1 MLFLYKYVKLL
12 LIILNERRS
21 AMDYVIFII
30 IAYLL
35 GSIPSALIVGKLGY
49 NIDIRKHGSGNLGA
63 TNAFRV
69 LGKKAGIIVTLAD
82 ILKGTI
88 ATLIPLFAGMFFDV
102 EVSRLIIG
110 IFAVLGHTYPIFA
123 KFKGG
128 KAVATSGG
136 IILGVYPLLFIIM
149 VVTFL
154 LTLYLSKYVSLASMV
169 TGIVTTII
177 TAFLNDWLLFVLVL
191 LLTVFVFYRHKDN
204 IKRIKNKT
212 EPKITWM

>member
-49 NIDIRKHGSGNLGA
+49 NIDIREHGSGNLGA

-177 TAFLNDWLLFVLVL
+177 TAFLDDWLLFVLVL
-191 LLTVFVFYRHKDN
+191 LLTIFVFYRHKDN

>member
-1 MLFLYKYVKLL
+1 
-12 LIILNERRS
+12 
-21 AMDYVIFII
+21 MDYLIFII

-49 NIDIRKHGSGNLGA
+49 NIDIREHGSGNLGA

-69 LGKKAGIIVTLAD
+69 LGKKAGTIVTLAD

-88 ATLIPLFAGMFFDV
+88 ATLIPLFAGIFYDV
-102 EVSRLIIG
+102 EVSRLIVG

-136 IILGVYPLLFIIM
+136 IILGVYPLLFILM
-149 VVTFL
+149 VITFL
-154 LTLYLSKYVSLASMV
+154 LTLYLFKYVSLASMV
-169 TGIVTTII
+169 TGVVTTIV
-177 TAFLNDWLLFVLVL
+177 TAFLDDLLLFILTFGLTIFVL
-191 LLTVFVFYRHKDN
+191 YRHKEN

>member
-49 NIDIRKHGSGNLGA
+49 NIDIREHGSGNLGA